1 MEKEKQS
8 KQQEQ
13 QKNTKNTLS
22 QVTKELSW
30 FGGLERIWSIECV
43 LEWMLLLLYWMWISE
58 NLDRLNGGGWG
69 IYSLQ
74 PLPSRWLSLLSTGAP
89 DSPVVH
95 QTGHYS
101 LSGACHVITSLEFG
115 VVDRWS
121 PLSCSCTG
129 QSGGM
134 VHRTCPV
141 RSDFAAWHLTSALC
155 AFTVPAVDRWAHR
168 LPLLCWLTGH
178 VWCTPDSPVN
188 YSGATLGKTREWL
201 VRVVL
206 GLGHQTLSDAH
217 RTLSGAPLAAHS
229 QHSAP
234 NFVESP
240 T

>member
-8 KQQEQ
+8 KQ

-30 FGGLERIWSIECV
+30 FGGLERIDLLNVSWSECYCSCIEC
-43 LEWMLLLLYWMWISE
+43 EFQKTWIAWMEVVGVFIASNHFLAV
-58 NLDRLNGGGWG
+58 GWVC
-69 IYSLQ
+69 Y
-74 PLPSRWLSLLSTGAP
+74 RR
-89 DSPVVH
+89 VH
-95 QTGHYS
+95 RTGHCS
-101 LSGACHVITSLEFG
+101 LSGACHVSTSLGFG

-121 PLSCSCTG
+121 PLSCRCTG

-141 RSDFAAWHLTSALC
+141 HSDFAAWHLTSALC
-155 AFTVPAVDRWAHR
+155 AFTVPAVDRWAPR
-168 LPLLCWLTGH
+168 LPLLYWLTGY
-178 VWCTPDSPVN
+178 VWCTQDSLVN